1 MAWNTSAQLY
11 MREQPCF
18 RKRLVFLKL
27 IYFIRTNN
35 HILTKLML
43 SWTIFL
49 VLVGVNCYLL
59 FKIFEKRLYNI
70 FWTAN
75 ATDFIHLILESST
88 MESKNCPSPT
98 ALINFLAVSLLD
110 CFSKNYVTSLWV
122 WLYNYA
128 NVFYQ
133 IMYTYGTIYLR
144 LFTHAHTVSFKN
156 TRFCQV

>member
-43 SWTIFL
+43 SWTNFL
-49 VLVGVNCYLL
+49 VLVGVSCYLL
-59 FKIFEKRLYNI
+59 FKIFEKRLCNI

-75 ATDFIHLILESST
+75 ATDFIHLISESST
-88 MESKNCPSPT
+88 MERKNCPSPT
-98 ALINFLAVSLLD
+98 ARINFLAVSLLD
-110 CFSKNYVTSLWV
+110 CFLKSYIISLWEV
-122 WLYNYA
+122 QLCKCVLPNNVHLWHNIFTPIYA
-128 NVFYQ
+128 CAPS
-133 IMYTYGTIYLR
+133 L
-144 LFTHAHTVSFKN
+144 L
-156 TRFCQV
+156 